1 MFRENCWSE
10 RLGKRHVAVHNV
22 GNGAQLPTKRTER
35 GIMPDTGELLERI
48 GEGGIF
54 RTSDLEA
61 LGISRS
67 TVQRMVERG
76 EVERISHGLY
86 RLTEGLLTEHYGLV
100 AVQKKIPNGIICLLS
115 ALLFHDIGTQLPRQ
129 VWVAID
135 PKARK
140 PKPPGVPIRVVRFS
154 GVNATYGIET
164 HELMGV
170 PVRIT
175 SIPRTVVDCF
185 RYRNKVGMDVALE
198 ALQDVIRRRMA
209 TPSAILRAAEACRA
223 KTVVRPYLEAMLA

>member
-1 MFRENCWSE
+1 MP
-10 RLGKRHVAVHNV
+10 KP
-22 GNGAQLPTKRTER
+22 AQLFEK
-35 GIMPDTGELLERI
+35 I

-76 EVERISHGLY
+76 EVEQITRGLY
-86 RLTEGLLTEHYGLV
+86 RFVDGELTEHYGLV
-100 AVQKKIPNGIICLLS
+100 AVQKKIPEGIICLLS

-140 PKPPGVPIRVVRFS
+140 PKPSGIPIRVVRFS
-154 GVNATYGIET
+154 GANATYGIET
-164 HELMGV
+164 HKLMGV
-170 PVRIT
+170 PVRMT

-198 ALQDVIRRRMA
+198 ALQDVIVRRM
-209 TPSAILRAAEACRA
+209 TTRDVILRTAEACRA
-223 KTVVRPYLEAMLA
+223 KTVIRPYLEAMSA

>member
-1 MFRENCWSE
+1 
-10 RLGKRHVAVHNV
+10 
-22 GNGAQLPTKRTER
+22 
-35 GIMPDTGELLERI
+35 MPKPEDLLERI
-48 GEGGIF
+48 GEGGVF
-54 RTSDLEA
+54 RTSELEA

-76 EVERISHGLY
+76 EAEQIARGLY
-86 RLTEGLLTEHYGLV
+86 RLVDGLLTEHYGLV
-100 AVQKKIPNGIICLLS
+100 AVQKKIPDGIICLLS

-129 VWVAID
+129 VWIAID

-140 PKPPGVPIRVVRFS
+140 PKPPGIPIRVVRFS
-154 GVNATYGIET
+154 GVNAAYGIET
-164 HELMGV
+164 HTLMGV

-198 ALQDVIRRRMA
+198 ALQDVISRRMT
-209 TPSAILRAAEACRA
+209 TPSALLRAAEACRA

>member
-1 MFRENCWSE
+1 
-10 RLGKRHVAVHNV
+10 
-22 GNGAQLPTKRTER
+22 
-35 GIMPDTGELLERI
+35 MPDREELLERI

-67 TVQRMVERG
+67 TVQRMVQRG
-76 EVERISHGLY
+76 EAEQIAYGLY
-86 RLTEGLLTEHYGLV
+86 RLVDGELTEHYGLV
-100 AVQKKIPNGIICLLS
+100 AVQKKIPHGIICLLS

-140 PKPPGVPIRVVRFS
+140 PKPPGTPVRVVRFS
-154 GVNATYGIET
+154 GVNATYGIEI
-164 HELMGV
+164 HDLMGV

-198 ALQDVIRRRMA
+198 ALQDVISRRMA
-209 TPSAILRAAEACRA
+209 SPSAIYRTAEVCRA
-223 KTVVRPYLEAMLA
+223 KTVMRPYLEAMLA